1 LNFCGFFLY
10 IVSAPAFIY
19 DLLHLRDTQFSWLF
33 VPAIVGVTLGAFLSG
48 RLAGRFSP
56 HSTVNIGY
64 AIIFIAV
71 AFNLI
76 YCATVPAS
84 VPWSV
89 IPIMVYAFGM
99 SLAMPSITLLALELF
114 PLNRGLASS
123 LLGFEHSC
131 SPASLPASLC
141 RFSRIVPSPS
151 PPAWQSWRV
160 WAGGPGCCL
169 FCSAA
174 GDAHLHNGPKH
185 STASAMRRRPA

>member
-1 LNFCGFFLY
+1 
-10 IVSAPAFIY
+10 
-19 DLLHLRDTQFSWLF
+19 LRETQFSWLF
-33 VPAIVGVTLGAFLSG
+33 VSAIVGVTLGAFLSG

-56 HSTVNIGY
+56 YSTVTIGY
-64 AIIFIAV
+64 AIIFIGV

-123 LLGFEHSC
+123 LLGFEHSLL
-131 SPASLPASLC
+131 SG
-141 RFSRIVPSPS
+141 IVAGVVVPFLSHSAVTS